1 MNTHVIS
8 AGISQDIIKS
18 IRFGYILRCFANN
31 DDQLSFIVWEVL
43 FGWLSHCR
51 DNNSGQR
58 SDERCDGFAKQDG
71 ESVSFMGS

>member
-1 MNTHVIS
+1 
-8 AGISQDIIKS
+8 
-18 IRFGYILRCFANN
+18 
-31 DDQLSFIVWEVL
+31 VL